1 MLKSPFFLVSRRL
14 DFDFL
19 LPLVGSSKSKH
30 NSHMKTARQKTFS
43 FSQSPV
49 HLPPLG
55 SPIYGKR
62 AVIQGVS
69 ILENRFRNG
78 FKMTI
83 SPRELQRANQ
93 ISNFEHMSVATPRC
107 VPKEGMVTTFARTLK
122 CNTYKRGPTTP
133 FNIVIAQP
141 YYWTSLPRESC
152 AAKPFRI
159 FSSTLAPRNKFLYS
173 EAVCGQT
180 LTKRVRIDRLCCFD
194 KWNSENV
201 WWHSKKCCVGE
212 TEYEERPLRSEVRKN
227 VGLFCIEARSWPVM
241 FDVAPLSQQIMH
253 VSAEIVHAKT
263 LSCSRSGCSTPEER

>member
-159 FSSTLAPRNKFLYS
+159 CQAHLLHEINSFTAKPFVARHWPKECASTGCAASINGTAKM
-173 EAVCGQT
+173 
-180 LTKRVRIDRLCCFD
+180 FD
-194 KWNSENV
+194 GTV
-201 WWHSKKCCVGE
+201 
-212 TEYEERPLRSEVRKN
+212 KN
-227 VGLFCIEARSWPVM
+227 VASAKLNTRKDHWGAR
-241 FDVAPLSQQIMH
+241 
-253 VSAEIVHAKT
+253 
-263 LSCSRSGCSTPEER
+263 